1 MVVASG
7 WRKRLMESYCVTG
20 AVSVWDDKLLEADHG
35 GSCTK
40 SVDVLN
46 ATGLDG

>member
-1 MVVASG
+1 
-7 WRKRLMESYCVTG
+7 MESYCVMG
-20 AVSVWDDKLLEADHG
+20 AVSVWDDNLLEADHG
-35 GSCTK
+35 GSCMK